1 MVKMEY
7 INNTIPIDADDKVK
21 SQVGRIMTTLSD
33 NTVDLQKLKDE
44 IRSLLEHLS
53 SDEGRT
59 DKNCKAV
66 DSYFMNNDL
75 WAEKELPDEL
85 HDIFADMAGALHD
98 TVSSPEIA
106 NNFESTPEQLLER
119 LKKVR
124 IEQQL

>member
-1 MVKMEY
+1 MANMKHM
-7 INNTIPIDADDKVK
+7 NNTILIDADDEVK
-21 SQVGRIMTTLSD
+21 SQVGRIMETLSYIK
-33 NTVDLQKLKDE
+33 VDLQKLKDE

-53 SDEGRT
+53 TNEGRT

-75 WAEKELPDEL
+75 WAIKELPDEL
-85 HDIFADMAGALHD
+85 HDILADISGALHD

-106 NNFESTPEQLLER
+106 NNFESTPKQLLER